1 MFERRPVTME
11 ISSTITEACEVMSMQ
26 AASKNL
32 KIDMVLPV
40 NKVTVVAD
48 K

>member
-1 MFERRPVTME
+1 ME
-11 ISSTITEACEVMSMQ
+11 IRSTITEACEVMSMQ

-32 KIDMVLPV
+32 KIDLVLPV